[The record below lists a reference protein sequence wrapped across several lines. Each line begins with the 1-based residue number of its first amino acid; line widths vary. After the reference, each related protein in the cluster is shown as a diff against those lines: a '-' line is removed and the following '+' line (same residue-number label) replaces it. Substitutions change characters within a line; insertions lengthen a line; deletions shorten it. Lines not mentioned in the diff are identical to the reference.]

1 MRLGKFTAGRFS
13 KERLSSVCVILCGL
27 FSVRLPAHTG
37 KCTVR
42 ISYKLS
48 PKLYAASFALLPL
61 VNDLGVCLDISS
73 GRTSAGPPSDIKL
86 SRRHAWTVL
95 YGIRFF
101 PENINLFAIILPFVK
116 TEPAQNWITQTSLPH
131 INALPTQ
138 RYKKFSTVCLV
149 VCLVF
154 VFCYTL
160 FLSCVCLIYN

>member
-1 MRLGKFTAGRFS
+1 
-13 KERLSSVCVILCGL
+13 
-27 FSVRLPAHTG
+27 
-37 KCTVR
+37 
-42 ISYKLS
+42 
-48 PKLYAASFALLPL
+48 

-86 SRRHAWTVL
+86 SRRHAWAVL

-149 VCLVF
+149 VCSVF
-154 VFCYTL
+154 AFCYTL
-160 FLSCVCLIYN
+160 FLSRVCLIYHLPTCECFCLSFFVCVSVCMYVLGERVAE